1 MKKRFYLVTTTF
13 QDLKEAKKIIRV
25 LLEKKLIASA
35 TILPSTSL
43 FLAGEK
49 VIHNQEFKIEMKTKK
64 SLYKKIE
71 KELLS
76 VKSSEILQLC
86 AYEIVEGT
94 KEYLKWMED
103 EIQ

>member
-1 MKKRFYLVTTTF
+1 MKKRFCLVTTTF
-13 QDLKEAKKIIRV
+13 QDLKEAKKIMKV
-25 LLEKKLIASA
+25 FLEKKLIATA

-71 KELLS
+71 KELLNI
-76 VKSSEILQLC
+76 KSSEILQLC
-86 AYEIVEGT
+86 VYDILEGT
-94 KEYLKWMED
+94 QEYLKWIE
-103 EIQ
+103 EETT